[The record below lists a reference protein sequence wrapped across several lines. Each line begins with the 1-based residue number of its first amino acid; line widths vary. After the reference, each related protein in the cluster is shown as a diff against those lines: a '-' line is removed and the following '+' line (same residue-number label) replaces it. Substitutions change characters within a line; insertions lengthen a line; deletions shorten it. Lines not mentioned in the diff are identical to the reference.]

1 MAIFRRQ
8 NSSQTPSNVSQVEY
22 QQSDGRRWPML
33 FAALAAAL
41 LIALALFYGGRWVYR
56 SIFGSDPQTPTPIQP
71 TRENGLQPQNT
82 APPAQNPTPSPTPRS
97 NPPSPSPTQLPNNGP
112 GNVMA
117 VFVTT
122 SLAAAGLHYIISL
135 RRSQRLQG

>member
-1 MAIFRRQ
+1 MALFRRQ
-8 NSSQTPSNVSQVEY
+8 DSTQTPSNVSQIEY

-56 SIFGSDPQTPTPIQP
+56 SIFGDDTPAPAPVQP
-71 TRENGLQPQNT
+71 TRENGLKPQT
-82 APPAQNPTPSPTPRS
+82 TEPPLN
-97 NPPSPSPTQLPNNGP
+97 PSPSPKSNTPAPTPSQLPNNGP
-112 GNVMA
+112 GNVVA
-117 VFVTT
+117 IFITT

-135 RRSQRLQG
+135 RRGEQA